1 MVDDLEQ
8 LGSACQQSRSA
19 LEYLPSNPTSRSIS
33 WSQITESGILRLS
46 LPPYLAALSNAFG
59 AGQYTEAR
67 NSLNLY
73 FQSVTRYGLVKKRHL
88 THAKDQLLAAMSRA
102 EKEQGLYFNPV
113 PLNAWTPEQPEALEC
128 LRELAALA
136 CDKLEQGT
144 LESKEQKML
153 HSAQSLTDYL
163 QLHLY
168 DEDLSLGKLAD
179 TFQMSESSISRRIK
193 QITDC
198 NFLDYVNRKRI
209 EYACSLLS
217 ETDESVNDISKACG
231 YVNDITFRR
240 LFKKYMG
247 ITPGDYRRK
256 EEASH

>member
-1 MVDDLEQ
+1 
-8 LGSACQQSRSA
+8 
-19 LEYLPSNPTSRSIS
+19 
-33 WSQITESGILRLS
+33 
-46 LPPYLAALSNAFG
+46 
-59 AGQYTEAR
+59 
-67 NSLNLY
+67 
-73 FQSVTRYGLVKKRHL
+73 
-88 THAKDQLLAAMSRA
+88 
-102 EKEQGLYFNPV
+102 
-113 PLNAWTPEQPEALEC
+113 
-128 LRELAALA
+128 
-136 CDKLEQGT
+136 
-144 LESKEQKML
+144 ML